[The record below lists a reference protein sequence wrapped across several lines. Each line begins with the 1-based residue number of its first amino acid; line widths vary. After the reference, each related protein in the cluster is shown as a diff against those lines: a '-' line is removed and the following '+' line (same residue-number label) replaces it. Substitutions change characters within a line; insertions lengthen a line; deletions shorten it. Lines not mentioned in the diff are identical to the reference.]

1 MYTLGIFHL
10 FHGPLLVLAPF
21 AFPELHLAYV
31 NYFYFLIFLYTLTDR
46 KCPITLL
53 AKYHHCRQ
61 YGEPAPKYPEMAI
74 FGWSESMSDIF
85 FMTTTVGYIGSLLYV
100 VLPMDDFRVSGII
113 SCLYLHLFTFTT
125 PIIFD
130 ISAFRQNYQYIKAIY
145 RRKVTVT

>member
-31 NYFYFLIFLYTLTDR
+31 NYFYFLMFLYTLTDR

-113 SCLYLHLFTFTT
+113 SCLYLVYPKGEPMFIMVEWGTRLFMV
-125 PIIFD
+125 
-130 ISAFRQNYQYIKAIY
+130 YQLTLSGKG
-145 RRKVTVT
+145 